1 MARRPAFRRYGMA
14 VGSTALAV
22 LVIWVLRPLP
32 TPLPGLVMLITVL
45 GSTAYGGLGPG
56 LLATACALFV
66 LHALVLPPTYLQT
79 LPLTHGLRLG
89 IFGVV
94 ACAGS
99 LLLALARRITAQLQR
114 VNAELEAR
122 VAERTTTLR
131 QAHTALAASEA
142 RYRELFENATD
153 IVYTHDLQGI
163 FTSVNKAA
171 ERLSGYT
178 QAEALQM
185 HIAQV
190 VVPEHVALANQV
202 TARQL
207 AGETVPPYELEILT
221 KEGRRVPL
229 EVHTRLLTHEGH
241 PIGIQGI
248 ARDITERQRAAEALR
263 RSEEHFRLLIENALD
278 IIILLNG
285 DGTVRYQSPSAE
297 RLLGY
302 QPAEAVGTSGFAFIH
317 PDDLPQVVDIFTAIF
332 HQPGIMLPIEMRVQ
346 HKDGSW
352 HVI

>member
-1 MARRPAFRRYGMA
+1 
-14 VGSTALAV
+14 V
-22 LVIWVLRPLP
+22 
-32 TPLPGLVMLITVL
+32 
-45 GSTAYGGLGPG
+45 
-56 LLATACALFV
+56 
-66 LHALVLPPTYLQT
+66 VLPPTSVQIV
-79 LPLTHGLRLG
+79 PITHGLRLG
-89 IFGVV
+89 LFGAV
-94 ACAGS
+94 AGTGS
-99 LLLALARRITAQLQR
+99 ILLAFRRRMTTRLQR
-114 VNAELEAR
+114 VNTELEMR
-122 VAERTTTLR
+122 VAERTAALT

-142 RYRELFENATD
+142 RYRELFENAND
-153 IVYTHDLQGI
+153 VIYTHDLQGF

-171 ERLSGYT
+171 ERLSGYPR
-178 QAEALQM
+178 AEALQM

-190 VVPEHVALANQV
+190 VVPEHLALANEV
-202 TARQL
+202 TARQV
-207 AGETVPPYELEILT
+207 AGETVPPYELAILT

-229 EVHTRLLTHEGH
+229 ELHTRLLTHEGQ

-352 HVI
+352 HVIETLGNNLLTNPAVEGIR